1 MLKLTSNKINSKT
14 RRITS
19 NKKRHVM
26 TIGSIHRKSNSHGW
40 GTCNEGIQREN
51 MTEVYRVGRNG
62 EYCHLGNR
70 SKAAARSWF
79 WSPKDGENTQGV
91 VGHRGKSVSIIATKG
106 SKEGDSSW
114 SYRSAVRTAGQNRVR
129 ITKACGNN
137 NLQASGFWVSACLQV
152 TTQT

>member
-1 MLKLTSNKINSKT
+1 
-14 RRITS
+14 
-19 NKKRHVM
+19 
-26 TIGSIHRKSNSHGW
+26 
-40 GTCNEGIQREN
+40 

-91 VGHRGKSVSIIATKG
+91 VGHRGKSVSIIDIKG
-106 SKEGDSSW
+106 SKQGKQGGSSR
-114 SYRSAVRTAGQNRVR
+114 SYRSAVRTAAQNWVR

-137 NLQASGFWVSACLQV
+137 NPQASGF
-152 TTQT
+152 